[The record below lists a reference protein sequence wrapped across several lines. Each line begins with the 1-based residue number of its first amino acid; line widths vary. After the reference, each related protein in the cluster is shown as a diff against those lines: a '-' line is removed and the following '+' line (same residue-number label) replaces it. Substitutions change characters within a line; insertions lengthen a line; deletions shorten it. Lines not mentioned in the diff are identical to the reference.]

1 MSPLQS
7 AELASAQQALISGRV
22 QNALTGAGIRPQ
34 LLQLSLRATPD
45 APLAALPAKIQF
57 SGNGYFSLV
66 GVASALFPQQLPAA
80 SSAELNYQ
88 VSAEGYS
95 PLQGSVLL
103 SQNSITAVAANEQLA
118 GYELSVSRISAPA
131 VHLQLSLVPLP
142 VGLTGVVIE
151 DNDLAAPLSGVSL
164 QIIAPEV
171 LPAVLSDE
179 LGRFRI
185 NALPLAAAVTLEIS
199 WGDAVSTINH
209 VVDYTTL
216 FNPRIISLTG

>member
-1 MSPLQS
+1 MSSLQT

-22 QNALTGAGIRPQ
+22 HNAITGAGIRPKQ
-34 LLQLSLRATPD
+34 LALSLRATPD
-45 APLAALPAKIQF
+45 APLTALSAKVQF
-57 SGNGYFSLV
+57 SQNGYFSLI
-66 GVASALFPQQLPAA
+66 GVASAIFPQQLPAA

-103 SQNSITAVAANEQLA
+103 SQSSITAVAAHEELA
-118 GYELSVSRISAPA
+118 GYEINVSRISAPA
-131 VHLQLSLVPLP
+131 VHLQLALVPLP

-151 DNDLAAPLSGVSL
+151 DNDLAAPLPGVSL
-164 QIIAPEV
+164 QITAPEV

-185 NALPLAAAVTLEIS
+185 NALPLAAAVTIEIS